1 MFHYLE
7 TGWMGYHENSPWAP
21 AFEKVDFQGAI
32 KNILILGWR
41 LLDFGRVKKVKNL
54 FIADGSTLIN
64 APGVNPQAT
73 IMAVSRRNAESY

>member
-1 MFHYLE
+1 MSIHLFSSCSPLNNF
-7 TGWMGYHENSPWAP
+7 EN
-21 AFEKVDFQGAI
+21 
-32 KNILILGWR
+32 

-73 IMAVSRRNAESY
+73 IMAVSRRNAESYLEKVNG